1 MSINTQFNLGMEES
15 LMYRG
20 FILRKCND
28 GISYDI
34 LHKNYDNNG
43 EHLIAIV
50 GSYEKAKQ
58 WVDEWY
64 RKYR

>member
-1 MSINTQFNLGMEES
+1 
-15 LMYRG
+15 MYRG
-20 FILRKCND
+20 FILRECND
-28 GISYDI
+28 GVSYDI
-34 LHKNYDNNG
+34 LHKNFNDNG
-43 EHLIAIV
+43 EHLIVIV

>member
-1 MSINTQFNLGMEES
+1 
-15 LMYRG
+15 MYRG

-28 GISYDI
+28 GVHYDI
-34 LHKNYDNNG
+34 LHKIIDGSG

-58 WVDEWY
+58 WVDDWY

>member
-1 MSINTQFNLGMEES
+1 MKTQFNLMNGGMD
-15 LMYRG
+15 MYRG
-20 FILRKCND
+20 FILRECND
-28 GISYDI
+28 GVSYDI
-34 LHKNYDNNG
+34 LHKNFDGSG

>member
-1 MSINTQFNLGMEES
+1 MNGGMD
-15 LMYRG
+15 MYRV
-20 FILRKCND
+20 FILRECND
-28 GISYDI
+28 GVSYDI
-34 LHKNYDNNG
+34 LHKNFNDNG

>member
-1 MSINTQFNLGMEES
+1 MQIETQFNLGMEEL

-20 FILRKCND
+20 FILRICND
-28 GISYDI
+28 GVSYDI
-34 LHKNYDNNG
+34 LHKNFDGSG

>member
-1 MSINTQFNLGMEES
+1 
-15 LMYRG
+15 MYRG
-20 FILRKCND
+20 FILRLCND
-28 GISYDI
+28 GVSYDI
-34 LHKNYDNNG
+34 LHENSNGSG

-64 RKYR
+64 QKYGR